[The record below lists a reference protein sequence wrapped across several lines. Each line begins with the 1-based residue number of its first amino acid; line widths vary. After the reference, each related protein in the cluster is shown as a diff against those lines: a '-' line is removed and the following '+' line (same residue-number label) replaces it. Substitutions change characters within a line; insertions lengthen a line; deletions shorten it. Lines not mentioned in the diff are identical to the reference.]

1 MKKWVV
7 LAVILLFAAGGV
19 TTWYFFRRDALLHPS
34 TDDAYVA
41 GDIYQISSRIPGTVL
56 TFPVDDNQPVE
67 AGQVIATLDPEPYD
81 REVDQAEAALAQA
94 RTVPATNR
102 AKIAQAKADAAAAA
116 ADLDLAR
123 TDLARYEELVQ
134 RNSIPKRVYDQ
145 AVTAEQVARARHDAK
160 LKAETVAEASLDVS
174 VKAVKAAEA
183 ALATARLRRS
193 YCTIRSPVAGIV
205 SESTGH
211 VGQVVAPG
219 QPLLAAVPLR
229 GRHLWVDANF
239 KETQLARIKPGQPV
253 TFSTD
258 VEQDRVYEG
267 TVESLSAGTGAA
279 FSLLPP
285 ENATGNW
292 VKVVQR
298 LPVRISVRPNSVTDA
313 SLRLGLSVHVTV
325 DTTAEPGDTAA
336 AARPTPA
343 EGKAGDDQARGK

>member
-239 KETQLARIKPGQPV
+239 KETQLDRIRQGQPA
-253 TFSTD
+253 TID
-258 VEQDRVYEG
+258 VDALPGVEFRG
-267 TVESLSAGTGAA
+267 TVAAVSAGTGAA
-279 FSLLPP
+279 FSLLPSQ
-285 ENATGNW
+285 NASGNW
-292 VKVVQR
+292 VKIVQR
-298 LPVRISVRPNSVTDA
+298 LPVRIDVAAGQEGLDR
-313 SLRLGLSVHVTV
+313 LRLGLSANVTV
-325 DTTAEPGDTAA
+325 DTSDHGEH
-336 AARPTPA
+336 R
-343 EGKAGDDQARGK
+343 